1 MERVFLTPQHE
12 QACVNRFERLGT
24 KIGGRGAFAWPD
36 FRPQSELQE
45 DRLRAVFFVANVGK
59 SHVLLTFP

>member
-24 KIGGRGAFAWPD
+24 KIGGRGRSRGLIFGLNQSCKKTAFGRS
-36 FRPQSELQE
+36 F
-45 DRLRAVFFVANVGK
+45 
-59 SHVLLTFP
+59 LLPMLASLMCC